1 MRRCPRHEPT
11 LTVRADL
18 VDTHLVAIPLS
29 AHLLAD
35 QRVRHRVEGAVN
47 LDVSIRMLAAGDD
60 LEQPERLAGKRLQRW
75 LLDFQKV
82 AQHLLTR
89 GAVAADLGHRA
100 IPALE

>member
-18 VDTHLVAIPLS
+18 VDTHQVAIPLS

-60 LEQPERLAGKRLQRW
+60 LEQPERLAGKRLQQW
-75 LLDFQKV
+75 LARLPESGAAPAD
-82 AQHLLTR
+82 TWRR
-89 GAVAADLGHRA
+89 GCG
-100 IPALE
+100 PGPP